1 MSLYSIDKEKYNGWN
16 NFATWKLFTEVF
28 AGIDLMNKV
37 SAEDVK
43 HMTDEFLLDGLLIQ
57 TPLQPMEIPLAMEY
71 AREFTK
77 LADYE
82 ELADAINE
90 TNQDNWETV
99 AV

>member
-28 AGIDLMNKV
+28 AGIELMNKV
-37 SAEDVK
+37 SAE
-43 HMTDEFLLDGLLIQ
+43 E
-57 TPLQPMEIPLAMEY
+57 